1 MDLVGAGLKNVHGVY
16 AVIAAATA
24 SLQLQFPIFMSL

>member
-24 SLQLQFPIFMSL
+24 TTIPIFISL